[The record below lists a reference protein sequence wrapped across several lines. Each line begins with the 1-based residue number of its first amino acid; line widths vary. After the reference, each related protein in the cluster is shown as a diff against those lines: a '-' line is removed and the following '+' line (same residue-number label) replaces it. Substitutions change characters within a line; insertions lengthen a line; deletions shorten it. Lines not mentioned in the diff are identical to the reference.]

1 MKARK
6 HFVGHKAP
14 EKIKKKNYRK
24 NILINI
30 MVINRIWL
38 QKNPT
43 RFKFSLL
50 KAVNI
55 LFVKI
60 SQLKLKVYI
69 KFL

>member
-1 MKARK
+1 
-6 HFVGHKAP
+6 
-14 EKIKKKNYRK
+14 
-24 NILINI
+24 